1 MELEELVVQVEV
13 EMVEDQV
20 LQLVVQLT
28 LEVEEV
34 EQQIFQVY
42 QLQKQAVRE
51 S

>member
-1 MELEELVVQVEV
+1 VELVVLVDQVEV

-28 LEVEEV
+28 LEEVEV

-42 QLQKQAVRE
+42 QLQKQAVQE